1 MCWILAT
8 SVVLRRGQQCCLV
21 HGAHAE
27 LTRSVLMYV
36 EEQPLEQK
44 DQVVLCLS
52 LKMYSF
58 VVNMR
63 CFQNKENTSA
73 AK

>member
-8 SVVLRRGQQCCLV
+8 SVVLPRGRQCCLV
-21 HGAHAE
+21 HGADAE
-27 LTRSVLMYV
+27 LTRGVLMYM

-44 DQVVLCLS
+44 DQVVLYVS
-52 LKMYSF
+52 LKIYSF
-58 VVNMR
+58 VGNMR

-73 AK
+73 AN